1 MYCARATGEHHYF
14 TVPLAD
20 IDRIFSRIFRELS
33 SLNRPSRYITMTT
46 SAGKVSILGVTEV
59 GGKKAFA
66 LKFNESRNM
75 EWMDRVF
82 LAQYDE
88 TTNRVDFLKPFDTPE
103 FFYEQ
108 ELREIEDKLM
118 EIHKRAGEAVPDAP
132 GAGGAGAGGAG
143 AGGVGAG
150 GAGAVGRGNK
160 PLIALIKPQF
170 EVGKGNVGKGGVV
183 RDAARRQEAVDAV
196 LAFARARGWQ
206 VDGVVES
213 PIPGPAGNLELLALL
228 RTPAS
233 AP

>member
-20 IDRIFSRIFRELS
+20 IDRIFSRIFRALS

-88 TTNRVDFLKPFDTPE
+88 TTNRVDFLKPVRHARVL
-103 FFYEQ
+103 
-108 ELREIEDKLM
+108 LREGAPRDRRGADGDP
-118 EIHKRAGEAVPDAP
+118 RAGGRGVARRAGDQAP
-132 GAGGAGAGGAG
+132 GSAG
-143 AGGVGAG
+143 
-150 GAGAVGRGNK
+150 
-160 PLIALIKPQF
+160 L
-170 EVGKGNVGKGGVV
+170 
-183 RDAARRQEAVDAV
+183 AARGGRP
-196 LAFARARGWQ
+196 GWR
-206 VDGVVES
+206 
-213 PIPGPAGNLELLALL
+213 PGAKRRPSL
-228 RTPAS
+228 
-233 AP
+233 